1 MAALTFPSPTQLKNI
16 SAPTDNTDAAT
27 KIYVDNVLS
36 SGSAIAAASGS
47 NNQIQ
52 YNSNGV
58 LGASSNFTFN
68 SATSLLT
75 ITGDG
80 IITGNLNVGGNVQYV
95 NVTNLYVKDA
105 LIEQGGGANNAPLTS
120 NDGKDRG
127 TLLHYYTTTPVD
139 AFMGWQTANSEFVFS
154 SNASISNNLVTVNT
168 LGNVRAGYFIGNGS
182 SLTGVAAS
190 SATTAGTVTSNA
202 QPNITSLG
210 TLANLT
216 VAGPVNLGNIGNITI
231 TGGSNGQVITTN
243 GSGVLSFKTPV
254 VPTLSATVDE
264 FTGNGI
270 QTNFT
275 LSVTPSGKNYTF
287 AVVQGIMQPK
297 SSYSVAGAVLT
308 FSTAPPDT
316 ALVEITTMGV
326 S

>member
-16 SAPTDNTDAAT
+16 SAPTDGADAAT
-27 KIYVDNVLS
+27 KTYVDNVLS
-36 SGSAIAAASGS
+36 SGSAIAAAAGS

-58 LGASSNFTFN
+58 LGASSNFTFD
-68 SATSLLT
+68 STTSLLT
-75 ITGDG
+75 ITGDSV
-80 IITGNLNVGGNVQYV
+80 ITGNLNVGGNVQYV

-105 LIEQGGGANNAPLTS
+105 LIEQGGGANSSPLTS

-154 SNASISNNLVTVNT
+154 SNASVSNNLVTVNS

-190 SATTAGTVTSNA
+190 SATTAGTVTGNA

-210 TLANLT
+210 TLVNLT
-216 VAGPVNLGNIGNITI
+216 VAGPVNLGAIGNITI

-243 GSGVLSFKTPV
+243 GSGVLSFKTPA
-254 VPTLSATVDE
+254 VPTMSATVDE

-270 QTNFT
+270 QTSFT
-275 LSVTPSGKNYTF
+275 LSVTPTGKNYTF
-287 AVVQGIMQPK
+287 AVIQGIMQPK
-297 SSYSVAGAVLT
+297 SSYSVTGAVLT
-308 FSTAPPDT
+308 FSSAPPDT

>member
-1 MAALTFPSPTQLKNI
+1 MASLTFPSPTQLKNM
-16 SAPTDNTDAAT
+16 SAPTDNSDAAT
-27 KIYVDNVLS
+27 KQYVDS
-36 SGSAIAAASGS
+36 QISGGGAVAAAAGS
-47 NNQIQ
+47 NNYIQ
-52 YNSNGV
+52 YNSNGT
-58 LGASSNFTFN
+58 LGANSNFTFN

-75 ITGDG
+75 VTGDS
-80 IITGNLNVGGNVQYV
+80 IITGNLSVGGNVQYV
-95 NVTNLYVKDA
+95 NVTNLYVKDT

-139 AFMGWQTANSEFVFS
+139 AFMGWQTANGEFVFA
-154 SNASISNNLVTVNT
+154 SNATSTNNNVTINS
-168 LGNVRAGYFIGNGS
+168 LGNVRASYFIGNGS
-182 SLTGVAAS
+182 SLTGVSAAS
-190 SATTAGTVTSNA
+190 AVTVTGNN
-202 QPNITSLG
+202 QPNITSVG

-216 VAGPVNLGNIGNITI
+216 INGPVNLGNIANITI

-254 VPTLSATVDE
+254 VPALTATVDE

-270 QTNFT
+270 QTDFT

-287 AVVQGIMQPK
+287 AVIQGIMQPK
-297 SSYSVAGAVLT
+297 SSYSVTGAVLS
-308 FSTAPPDT
+308 FSTAPPNT
-316 ALVEITTMGV
+316 ALVEVTTMGV

>member
-1 MAALTFPSPTQLKNI
+1 MASLTFPSPTQLKNM
-16 SAPTDNTDAAT
+16 SVPTDTSDAAT
-27 KIYVDNVLS
+27 KGYVDSALS
-36 SGSAIAAASGS
+36 SGSAVASAAGS
-47 NNQIQ
+47 NNYIQ

-75 ITGDG
+75 VTGDS

-95 NVTNLYVKDA
+95 NVTNLYVKDV
-105 LIEQGGGANNAPLTS
+105 LIEQGGGTNNAPLTS

-127 TLLHYYTTTPVD
+127 TLLHYYTTAPVD
-139 AFMGWQTANSEFVFS
+139 AFMGWQTANSEFVFA
-154 SNASISNNLVTVNT
+154 SNASASNNLVTVNT
-168 LGNVRAGYFIGNGS
+168 LGNVRANYFIGNGS

-190 SATTAGTVTSNA
+190 SSTTAVTVTGNA
-202 QPNITSLG
+202 QPNITSVG
-210 TLANLT
+210 TLINLT
-216 VAGPVNLGNIGNITI
+216 VAGPVNLGAIGNITI

-243 GSGVLSFKTPV
+243 GSGILSFKTPV

-270 QTNFT
+270 QTDFT

-297 SSYSVAGAVLT
+297 SSYSVTGAVLS
-308 FSTAPPDT
+308 FSSAPPDT